1 MKNQVDVAHTA
12 WALMAIA
19 HDGAADWWIVVI
31 GGEATANAII
41 QTKIVRVWSAE
52 VVAKLVTE
60 HHDVPIL

>member
-1 MKNQVDVAHTA
+1 MKNHINVAHIA
-12 WALMAIA
+12 RALMAIA
-19 HDGAADWWIVVI
+19 HDGAADWWIVAI

-41 QTKIVRVWSAE
+41 QTKIVRVWRAE